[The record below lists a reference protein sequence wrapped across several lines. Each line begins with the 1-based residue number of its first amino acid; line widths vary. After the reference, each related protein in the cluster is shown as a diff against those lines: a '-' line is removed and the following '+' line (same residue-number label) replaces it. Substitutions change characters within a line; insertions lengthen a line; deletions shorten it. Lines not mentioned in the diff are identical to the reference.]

1 MTRTSIFLILAY
13 LSCCMSRSTEKK
25 PSDISLDEK
34 EALIEEIEQAQMLK
48 ELEVLIKNLDDE
60 QLDKLEQI
68 LTTDEDEESEFELIV
83 KELREMGLDNQD
95 IEDLKTLAT
104 LMYEF
109 LVQVPGLEDKL
120 GMTSDYDLLDNIQVT
135 VWIRFLYGLTYL
147 YLIFQLYLLGLPN
160 KLGPLGYIALHH
172 VLDAADEEDHGDGD
186 ILDVQVPQESIDKI
200 EEMKKLVNSA
210 SSSGYSTEESSDG
223 PNFRRRRSLP
233 SLPQVQEGIP
243 SLG

>member
-1 MTRTSIFLILAY
+1 
-13 LSCCMSRSTEKK
+13 MSRSTEKK

-147 YLIFQLYLLGLPN
+147 YLIF
-160 KLGPLGYIALHH
+160 
-172 VLDAADEEDHGDGD
+172 
-186 ILDVQVPQESIDKI
+186 
-200 EEMKKLVNSA
+200 
-210 SSSGYSTEESSDG
+210 
-223 PNFRRRRSLP
+223 
-233 SLPQVQEGIP
+233 
-243 SLG
+243 

>member
-1 MTRTSIFLILAY
+1 MIMTRTSIFLILAY

-147 YLIFQLYLLGLPN
+147 YLI
-160 KLGPLGYIALHH
+160 I
-172 VLDAADEEDHGDGD
+172 
-186 ILDVQVPQESIDKI
+186 
-200 EEMKKLVNSA
+200 
-210 SSSGYSTEESSDG
+210 
-223 PNFRRRRSLP
+223 
-233 SLPQVQEGIP
+233 
-243 SLG
+243 

>member
-1 MTRTSIFLILAY
+1 MIMTRTSIFLILAY

-135 VWIRFLYGLTYL
+135 VWIPLRIDLFVS
-147 YLIFQLYLLGLPN
+147 YLL
-160 KLGPLGYIALHH
+160 AL
-172 VLDAADEEDHGDGD
+172 
-186 ILDVQVPQESIDKI
+186 SIG
-200 EEMKKLVNSA
+200 
-210 SSSGYSTEESSDG
+210 SS
-223 PNFRRRRSLP
+223 
-233 SLPQVQEGIP
+233 
-243 SLG
+243 

>member
-1 MTRTSIFLILAY
+1 MG
-13 LSCCMSRSTEKK
+13 EKK

-120 GMTSDYDLLDNIQVT
+120 GMTSDYDLLDNIQ
-135 VWIRFLYGLTYL
+135 
-147 YLIFQLYLLGLPN
+147 LYLLGLPN

-172 VLDAADEEDHGDGD
+172 VLM
-186 ILDVQVPQESIDKI
+186 LRMRKI
-200 EEMKKLVNSA
+200 MERATS
-210 SSSGYSTEESSDG
+210 
-223 PNFRRRRSLP
+223 
-233 SLPQVQEGIP
+233 
-243 SLG
+243 

>member
-1 MTRTSIFLILAY
+1 MIMTRTSIFLILAY

-135 VWIRFLYGLTYL
+135 VWISLRIDLFVS
-147 YLIFQLYLLGLPN
+147 YLL
-160 KLGPLGYIALHH
+160 AL
-172 VLDAADEEDHGDGD
+172 
-186 ILDVQVPQESIDKI
+186 SIG
-200 EEMKKLVNSA
+200 
-210 SSSGYSTEESSDG
+210 SS
-223 PNFRRRRSLP
+223 
-233 SLPQVQEGIP
+233 
-243 SLG
+243 

>member
-1 MTRTSIFLILAY
+1 MIMTRTSIFLILAY

-120 GMTSDYDLLDNIQVT
+120 GMTSDYDLLDNIQ
-135 VWIRFLYGLTYL
+135 
-147 YLIFQLYLLGLPN
+147 LYLLGLPN

-200 EEMKKLVNSA
+200 EEMKKMVNSA

-223 PNFRRRRSLP
+223 LNFRRRRSLP
-233 SLPQVQEGIP
+233 SLPQV
-243 SLG
+243 